1 MVLPSNETSSVKRL
15 YSSTTDFL
23 QLTNQK
29 FEYYFHVNFLGH
41 Y

>member
-15 YSSTTDFL
+15 YITTDFL
-23 QLTNQK
+23 QLTKQK
-29 FEYYFHVNFLGH
+29 FEYYFHVNLLSH